1 MSDTKTDVIPD
12 EKPDEAASTEQVA
25 STTEGAPEGASTEE
39 STEGDEGE
47 KPEEKPEDKDSELP
61 EWARNELTSV
71 RQEAGKYRQQ
81 LRDAKAALENAKT
94 PEEFEAATTELT
106 NKVAVLEQEL
116 LRTRIGTTH
125 KLPAALIARLQGSTP
140 EEIEADA
147 KELQKLVKV
156 KAEPERLGGGLDPS
170 EDESFDPVAAARKA
184 RASRY

>member
-12 EKPDEAASTEQVA
+12 EKPDEAASTEGA

-39 STEGDEGE
+39 STEGAEGQE
-47 KPEEKPEDKDSELP
+47 PEVKPEDKDSELP

-81 LRDAKAALENAKT
+81 LRDAKAALESAKT
-94 PEEFEAATTELT
+94 PEEFAAATTELT
-106 NKVAVLEQEL
+106 NKVTELEQEL

-125 KLPAALIARLQGSTP
+125 KLPQALIARLQGSTP

-156 KAEPERLGGGLDPS
+156 KSDPERLSGGLDPT

-184 RASRY
+184 RAKRY